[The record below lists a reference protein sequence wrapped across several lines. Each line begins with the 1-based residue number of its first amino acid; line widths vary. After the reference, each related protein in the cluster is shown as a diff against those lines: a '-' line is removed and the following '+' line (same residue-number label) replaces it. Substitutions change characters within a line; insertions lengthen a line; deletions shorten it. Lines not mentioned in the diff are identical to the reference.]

1 MKLLTTPPQAIIH
14 SLSASGISQEQL
26 KLSLDSDIDLHGAYH
41 PQWVIATEGSVFAYD
56 DRKPEK
62 PLFAVTLEEAQEFRT
77 TSVVGAGIL
86 QVKVGGT
93 WLDIVRYSN
102 GAKYHFARLVKRL
115 EQLRKKEAFV
125 LDDEDHNDPRRCTI
139 SGIVL
144 DYPGQSSPFAA
155 KSSAALSRV
164 MQLMKPYWKMASV
177 MMALLVLGVAL
188 DMTAPLLIRYLVDNV
203 LGQAESHDAAYAA
216 AKAAADIAATQP
228 VVEGVQATQDA
239 QVGPKAG
246 MIGGLASQQLDKLR
260 EQYPPVMVLF
270 FVVVLYAGIQITRS
284 VVNLINGR
292 LGSRV
297 GTAITFDMRARL
309 VDHLQQLSLSYYDK
323 QSVGSLVG
331 RVAYDTEAV
340 QGFVAQFTSGFLMQL
355 LMVVLAAVF
364 MFSLE
369 PTLFFWTMAPAPL
382 IMLLTY
388 LFWQYVYP
396 NYERFWDRSNKQ
408 AGMLNGL
415 FSGIRV
421 IKAFAQEDREY
432 DRFQASST
440 KLRDARVMV
449 DSANATFGPIVAVV
463 FGAGGWIVWYV
474 GGKEVLGDR
483 LTLGTLIAFFSYL
496 GLFYGPLAQLTN
508 LTTWLTQFATQM
520 QRIFEV
526 LDTPVTIPNAK
537 NPVSMPKVKGDI
549 EFKNV
554 VFGYSRQNPILK
566 GVSFEIKAGQMIG
579 VVGRSG
585 SGKTTII
592 NLISRFYDIDDGT
605 ILIDGHEIRQI
616 KKSDLRSH
624 VGVVLQEPFLFKG
637 TLWENLVY
645 GRSGSTIEEGITA
658 ARAGNAHDFILKQ
671 VQGYDTWVGERGA
684 GLSGGERQRLS
695 IARALLC
702 EPSILILDE
711 ATSAIDSESEL
722 AIQQALAEL
731 VKGRTSIIIAH
742 RLSTLRNCDKI
753 MVIDD
758 GKLAEMG
765 SHAELMKLDKKYAK
779 LVKIQGSAQQSDGID
794 SLVAQENQ
802 EKDKTESEKKPGKDG
817 LPPEL
822 TPDAVTGMTP
832 ITGHKPRW
840 LSPEFVKIHLGNNN
854 ALHCT
859 VQNERIYNGM
869 FALRCMPVRH
879 PEKYISLR
887 WFNSENREQEIGL
900 IRDLSQWPVEAQSLI
915 RESLA
920 RRYHI
925 HTINEVE
932 AIRHEHN
939 YLFFKAKTD
948 LGDRDFIVRWS
959 HDNAHDYGDNGKVL
973 IDVEE
978 NRYLVP
984 DVDKLPEPGK
994 KAFLRYIFW

>member
-1 MKLLTTPPQAIIH
+1 MKLLTTPPQAILH
-14 SLSASGISQEQL
+14 SLSRDGITQDQI
-26 KLSLDSDIDLHGAYH
+26 KLSLDSDIDLHGAYY
-41 PQWVIATEGSVFAYD
+41 PQWVIATDKSVFAYD
-56 DRKPEK
+56 DRKPDK
-62 PLFAVTLEEAQEFRT
+62 PLFAVTVEEAQEFRT

-86 QVKVGGT
+86 QVKVGGI
-93 WLDIVRYSN
+93 WLDVVRYSN

-115 EQLRKKEAFV
+115 EQIRKKEPFT
-125 LDDEDHNDPRRCTI
+125 LDDEDNNDPRRCTI

-155 KSSAALSRV
+155 KSSAAVSRV
-164 MQLMKPYWKMASV
+164 MQLMRPYWKMASI
-177 MMALLVLGVAL
+177 MMALLVFGVAL

-203 LGQAESHDAAYAA
+203 LTQPETRVVVVTAAQAPSDVALTQPAT
-216 AKAAADIAATQP
+216 DAATQ
-228 VVEGVQATQDA
+228 AA
-239 QVGPKAG
+239 QPGSSSN
-246 MIGGLASQQLDKLR
+246 MIGSLASNQLDKLK
-260 EQYPPVMVLF
+260 ESYAPVTVLGF
-270 FVVVLYAGIQITRS
+270 IVLLYAGIQILRAIVS
-284 VVNLINGR
+284 LINGR

-297 GTAITFDMRARL
+297 GTAITFDMRGRL

-355 LMVVLAAVF
+355 LMVVLAAIF
-364 MFSLE
+364 MFSLDPLLAFCAIL
-369 PTLFFWTMAPAPL
+369 PTPL
-382 IMLLTY
+382 IVLLTIV
-388 LFWQYVYP
+388 FWRYVYP

-421 IKAFAQEDREY
+421 IKAFAQEDREH
-432 DRFQASST
+432 DRFQSSSS
-440 KLRDARVMV
+440 KLRDARIMV
-449 DSANATFGPIVAVV
+449 DSANATFAPIVAVV
-463 FGAGGWIVWYV
+463 FGAGGWIIWYW

-526 LDTPVTIPNAK
+526 LDTPITIPNAK
-537 NPVSMPKVKGDI
+537 NPIEMPKVKGDI
-549 EFKNV
+549 QFKNV

-585 SGKTTII
+585 SGKTTVI
-592 NLISRFYDIDDGT
+592 NLISRFYDIDDGQ

-616 KKSDLRSH
+616 KKTDLRGH

-645 GRSGSTIEEGITA
+645 GRSRSTIEEGITA

-742 RLSTLRNCDKI
+742 RLSTLRNCDQI

-765 SHAELMKLDKKYAK
+765 SHADLMKLDGKYAR
-779 LVKIQGSAQQSDGID
+779 LVKIQGSSSPNDGID
-794 SLVAQENQ
+794 SLVAQEKEKTIQ
-802 EKDKTESEKKPGKDG
+802 EKSAKDG
-817 LPPEL
+817 IPPEL
-822 TPDAVTGMTP
+822 TPDATTGLTP

-840 LSPEFVKIHLGNNN
+840 LDPQYVKIHLGTNN
-854 ALHCT
+854 ALHAT
-859 VQNERIYNGM
+859 VMNEAIYNGV

-900 IRDLSQWPVEAQSLI
+900 IRDLTQWPVEAQQLV

-932 AIRHEHN
+932 SIRQEHN

-948 LGDRDFIVRWS
+948 LGDREFIVRWS

-994 KAFLRYIFW
+994 SRFLRYIFW